1 MGEIVAAV
9 GTCHT
14 PYMFTRPPDE
24 NPQQLDQAG
33 AGMREL
39 GKVLD
44 ETKPDAILFFGAD
57 HVETFSVTCVP
68 SFAIVA
74 GNRAIAKF
82 AGREHNLP
90 IHREMAEDI
99 LNKLVVDH
107 SFDIAYS
114 EDAELGHAFSIPFEY
129 VIGGRN
135 IPVIPF
141 FTNVYVPPLP
151 TPRRCAALGRAIAD
165 IVKGR
170 KERVAIIASGG
181 MSHFPGTTKY
191 LHPEFDFDRWLL
203 SQFETGNTDA
213 LLNMTGTQLDEVG
226 NTEML
231 SWAVMFGAI
240 GRQEGE
246 LIDYIPDLAPR
257 ARHDAV
263 PAAARTEAARR
274 LSVAEPFGGF
284 TFENRG
290 FQFYKHPPAEA
301 YGLNKLLFESRH
313 SAELRARIIN
323 DFEAVAD
330 EYDLHGEQRTAAE
343 ELINV
348 GKGGLVSEHV
358 GPLAEAGA
366 HPLQALMSLHVIFS
380 TSHKRGQE
388 AAAAAAPRNTDL
400 QVGQVGLVGRWGW
413 QGLETASHLPDRP
426 HPTHPPGEVL

>member
-33 AGMREL
+33 VGMNEL

-57 HVETFSVTCVP
+57 HVETFSVTCIP

-74 GNRAIAKF
+74 GDRAIAKF

-107 SFDIAYS
+107 NFDIAYS

-129 VIGGRN
+129 VIGKRP

-151 TPRRCAALGRAIAD
+151 TPRRCAALGKAIAE

-181 MSHFPGTTKY
+181 MSHFPGTSKY
-191 LHPEFDFDRWLL
+191 LHPEFDFDRWLV
-203 SQFETGNTDA
+203 SQFEAGNTDA

-231 SWAVMFGAI
+231 SWAVMFGAL
-240 GRQEGE
+240 GKTSGE
-246 LIDYIPDLAPR
+246 LIDYIPTWHHGLAMMRFLPR
-257 ARHDAV
+257 RERKQAPTQV
-263 PAAARTEAARR
+263 EAQ
-274 LSVAEPFGGF
+274 FGGF
-284 TFENRG
+284 HFENKG
-290 FQFYKHPPAEA
+290 FQFYKHPPSEA

-313 SAELRARIIN
+313 SAELRERIVN
-323 DFEAVAD
+323 NFEKVAD
-330 EYDLHGEQRTAAE
+330 EYDLQGQQRKAAE

-380 TSHKRGQE
+380 TTHKRGQQ
-388 AAAAAAPRNTDL
+388 AM
-400 QVGQVGLVGRWGW
+400 
-413 QGLETASHLPDRP
+413 ASATKH
-426 HPTHPPGEVL
+426 

>member
-24 NPQQLDQAG
+24 DPKQLEQAG
-33 AGMREL
+33 AAMQEL
-39 GKVLD
+39 GTVLD
-44 ETKPDAILFFGAD
+44 ETRPDVILFFGSD

-68 SFAIVA
+68 SFAIIA
-74 GNRAIAKF
+74 GTRAIARF

-90 IHREMAEDI
+90 VHREMAEDI
-99 LNKLVVDH
+99 LNKLVVDY
-107 SFDIAYS
+107 SFDMAYS
-114 EDAELGHAFSIPFEY
+114 EDAELGHAFSVPFEY
-129 VIGGRN
+129 VIGRRE

-151 TPRRCAALGRAIAD
+151 TPRRCAALGQAIAS

-170 KERVAIIASGG
+170 KERVAVIASGG
-181 MSHFPGTTKY
+181 MSHFPGTRKY
-191 LHPEFDFDRWLL
+191 LHPEFDFDRWLV
-203 SQFETGNTDA
+203 SQFEAGNTDA
-213 LLNMTGTQLDEVG
+213 LLGMTNTQLDEVG

-231 SWAVMFGAI
+231 NWAILFGAI
-240 GRQEGE
+240 GPRHGE
-246 LIDYIPDLAPR
+246 LIDYIPTWHHGLCMMRFMPER
-257 ARHDAV
+257 AR
-263 PAAARTEAARR
+263 RTEPMK
-274 LSVAEPFGGF
+274 VAEQFGGF
-284 TFENRG
+284 KFENRG

-313 SAELRARIIN
+313 SAELRARILS

-330 EYDLHGEQRTAAE
+330 EYGLHGAQRKAAE

-358 GPLAEAGA
+358 APLAEAGA

-380 TSHKRGQE
+380 TAHQRGQQAM
-388 AAAAAAPRNTDL
+388 AA
-400 QVGQVGLVGRWGW
+400 
-413 QGLETASHLPDRP
+413 
-426 HPTHPPGEVL
+426 GEKR

>member
-24 NPQQLDQAG
+24 DPQQLEQAG
-33 AGMREL
+33 RGMQEL

-57 HVETFSVTCVP
+57 HVETFSVSCVP

-74 GNRAIAKF
+74 GDRAMAKF

-90 IHREMAEDI
+90 IHRELAEDI

-107 SFDIAYS
+107 NFDMAYS

-129 VIGGRN
+129 VIGKRD

-151 TPRRCAALGRAIAD
+151 TPKRCAALGKAVAA

-170 KERVAIIASGG
+170 KERVAIISSGG
-181 MSHFPGTTKY
+181 MSHFPGTRKY
-191 LHPEFDFDRWLL
+191 LYPEFDFDRWLV
-203 SQFETGNTDA
+203 SQFEAGNTDA

-231 SWAVMFGAI
+231 NWAVMFGAI
-240 GRQEGE
+240 GPLEGE
-246 LIDYIPDLAPR
+246 LVDYIPTWHHGLGLMRFLPRR
-257 ARHDAV
+257 ARTQ
-263 PAAARTEAARR
+263 PATKVAADY
-274 LSVAEPFGGF
+274 GGF
-284 TFENRG
+284 KFLNQG
-290 FQFYKHPPAEA
+290 FQFYKHPPSEA

-313 SAELRARIIN
+313 SAELRSRIIN

-330 EYDLHGEQRTAAE
+330 QYDLHGKQREAAKE
-343 ELINV
+343 MINV
-348 GKGGLVSEHV
+348 GQGGKVSDHV

-388 AAAAAAPRNTDL
+388 AMAAGGTL
-400 QVGQVGLVGRWGW
+400 
-413 QGLETASHLPDRP
+413 
-426 HPTHPPGEVL
+426 

>member
-1 MGEIVAAV
+1 MGEIVAAI

-33 AGMREL
+33 AGMNEL

-57 HVETFSVTCVP
+57 HVETFSVTCIP

-107 SFDIAYS
+107 NFDIAYS

-129 VIGGRN
+129 VIGNRQ

-151 TPRRCAALGRAIAD
+151 TPKRCAALGRAVAE

-191 LHPEFDFDRWLL
+191 LHPEFDFDRWLV
-203 SQFETGNTDA
+203 SQFEVGNTDA

-240 GRQEGE
+240 GKQEGE
-246 LIDYIPDLAPR
+246 LIDYIPTWHHGLAMMRFLPHR
-257 ARHDAV
+257 ARKQA
-263 PAAARTEAARR
+263 PTK
-274 LSVAEPFGGF
+274 VAEQFGGF
-284 TFENRG
+284 HFENKG

-313 SAELRARIIN
+313 SAELRDRIVN
-323 DFEAVAD
+323 SFEKVAD
-330 EYDLHGEQRTAAE
+330 EYDLHGDQRKAAE
-343 ELINV
+343 ELISV

-358 GPLAEAGA
+358 GPLAAAGA

-380 TSHKRGQE
+380 TTHKRGQQ
-388 AAAAAAPRNTDL
+388 AM
-400 QVGQVGLVGRWGW
+400 
-413 QGLETASHLPDRP
+413 ASATKH
-426 HPTHPPGEVL
+426 

>member
-1 MGEIVAAV
+1 MGEIVAAI

-24 NPQQLDQAG
+24 NPQQLEQAG
-33 AGMREL
+33 AAMQEL
-39 GKVLD
+39 GRVLD
-44 ETKPDAILFFGAD
+44 ESKPDVIIFLGAD

-68 SFAIVA
+68 AFAIIAGDVA
-74 GNRAIAKF
+74 MARF

-107 SFDIAYS
+107 HFDIAYS

-129 VIGGRN
+129 VIGTRA

-151 TPRRCAALGRAIAD
+151 TPRRCEALGKALAE

-181 MSHFPGTTKY
+181 MSHFPGTEKY
-191 LHPEFDFDRWLL
+191 LSPEFDFDRWLV
-203 SQFETGNTDA
+203 SQFEAGNSDA
-213 LLNMTGTQLDEVG
+213 LLNMTGSQLDEVG
-226 NTEML
+226 NTELL

-240 GRQEGE
+240 GRQAGE
-246 LIDYIPDLAPR
+246 LIDYIPTWHHGLCMMRFLPHRERATAPLQ
-257 ARHDAV
+257 AG
-263 PAAARTEAARR
+263 E
-274 LSVAEPFGGF
+274 EFGGF
-284 TFENRG
+284 KFRNQG
-290 FQFYKHPPAEA
+290 FQFYKHPPSEA

-313 SAELRARIIN
+313 SADLRHRIVT
-323 DFEAVAD
+323 DFEKVAD
-330 EYDLHGEQRTAAE
+330 EYDLHGQQRTAA
-343 ELINV
+343 LSMINV

-358 GPLAEAGA
+358 APLAEAGA

-380 TSHKRGQE
+380 TTHKRGQAAME
-388 AAAAAAPRNTDL
+388 AAK
-400 QVGQVGLVGRWGW
+400 
-413 QGLETASHLPDRP
+413 H
-426 HPTHPPGEVL
+426 

>member
-24 NPQQLDQAG
+24 DPNQLEQAG
-33 AGMREL
+33 KAMREL
-39 GKVLD
+39 GTVLD
-44 ETKPDAILFFGAD
+44 ETRPDAILFLGAD

-74 GNRAIAKF
+74 GDRAVARF

-90 IHREMAEDI
+90 IHRELAEDV

-107 SFDIAYS
+107 QFDMAYS

-129 VIGGRN
+129 VIGTRD
-135 IPVIPF
+135 IPVVPF

-151 TPRRCAALGRAIAD
+151 TPRRCAALGKALAD

-170 KERVAIIASGG
+170 RERVAIIASGG
-181 MSHFPGTTKY
+181 MSHFPGTRKY
-191 LHPEFDFDRWLL
+191 LYPEFDFDRWLV
-203 SQFETGNTDA
+203 SQFEAGNTDA

-231 SWAVMFGAI
+231 NWAVMFGAI
-240 GRQEGE
+240 GPQAGE
-246 LIDYIPDLAPR
+246 LVDYIPTWHHGLCMMRFLPRR
-257 ARHDAV
+257 ARQHAPM
-263 PAAARTEAARR
+263 PAEK
-274 LSVAEPFGGF
+274 PFGGF
-284 TFENRG
+284 VFQNQG
-290 FQFYKHPPAEA
+290 FQFYKHPPSEA

-313 SAELRARIIN
+313 SAELRRRIID
-323 DFEAVAD
+323 DFDAVAD
-330 EYDLHGEQRTAAE
+330 EYKLRGPQRTAAL

-348 GKGGLVSEHV
+348 GKGGKVSDHV

-366 HPLQALMSLHVIFS
+366 HPLQALMALHVIFS
-380 TSHKRGQE
+380 TSHARGQ
-388 AAAAAAPRNTDL
+388 AAMAA
-400 QVGQVGLVGRWGW
+400 GGK
-413 QGLETASHLPDRP
+413 H
-426 HPTHPPGEVL
+426 

>member
-33 AGMREL
+33 AAMQEL

-44 ETKPDAILFFGAD
+44 ETRPDAILFFGSD

-68 SFAIVA
+68 TFAIIAGSRAVA
-74 GNRAIAKF
+74 RF
-82 AGREHNLP
+82 AGREHILP
-90 IHREMAEDI
+90 VHRDLAEDI
-99 LNKLVVDH
+99 LNKLVVDYH
-107 SFDIAYS
+107 FDMAYS

-135 IPVIPF
+135 IPVVPF
-141 FTNVYVPPLP
+141 FTNVYMPPLP
-151 TPRRCAALGRAIAD
+151 TPRRCAGLGKAVAE

-170 KERVAIIASGG
+170 KERVAVIASGG
-181 MSHFPGTTKY
+181 MSHFPGTRKY
-191 LHPEFDFDRWLL
+191 LHPEFDFDRWLV
-203 SQFETGNTDA
+203 SQFETGNADV

-231 SWAVMFGAI
+231 NWATMFGAI
-240 GRQEGE
+240 GPQEGE
-246 LIDYIPDLAPR
+246 LIDYIPTWHHGLCMMRFLPHR
-257 ARHDAV
+257 ARKHAPTMVGD
-263 PAAARTEAARR
+263 E
-274 LSVAEPFGGF
+274 FGGF
-284 TFENRG
+284 KFQNQG

-313 SAELRARIIN
+313 SRALRDRILG

-330 EYDLHGEQRTAAE
+330 EYELRGAQRKAAE
-343 ELINV
+343 ELIKV

-380 TSHKRGQE
+380 TSHQRGQQ
-388 AAAAAAPRNTDL
+388 AMAGHSN
-400 QVGQVGLVGRWGW
+400 Q
-413 QGLETASHLPDRP
+413 
-426 HPTHPPGEVL
+426 